1 MSTLAEKDIYQL
13 VVSTN
18 KALNGMEAP
27 LKTKHARSI
36 IIMIHKTKEA
46 KSFWNTISRQPLM
59 QSRFTAWKFCHL
71 LHKVLREA
79 PPSAIKHSQSHKKMI
94 LEVGKMW
101 GLLHNDIGL
110 CINAYC
116 KLLVTK
122 LNFHEKNT
130 FPGSLIISFK
140 EISKAADRDLN
151 YFFQLC
157 VEIFDY
163 LEDIIALQLQI
174 FSSINTY
181 RMSSMTQQGQ
191 CRLAP
196 MICLI
201 QDSNSLYDNSVRIMF
216 KLHENLPN
224 DVLSGHRDRFNGL
237 FLKLKVFYE
246 NVRPLQY
253 FKSLISVPELPESSP
268 NFSSQVDFSSY
279 IPPVVYVQPEPD
291 PIVEDLVET
300 SCPSEPD
307 NSQTQQQLNTL
318 ESIINEKDAMIE
330 ELKLSLNSLQQ
341 NFDELGQS
349 YQHEVLEM
357 QKANAL
363 LSNDLLISRQMC
375 ENIRMQNDDLELQ
388 LNKNP
393 MLIQKVMEEEE
404 KQKQSSEKF
413 NKLKLL
419 YTQIRD
425 EHIKLLR
432 EQSESTKVLNKEKQT
447 NSELLLQTKVL
458 NNEIL
463 KIKGD
468 VEEKNKTNF
477 DLLQQIEDQK
487 EQLSQLESVR
497 NEIKE
502 QFDNVVKQKEIQ
514 ELDSISTSERLSE
527 NSLIIEKLNASLNE
541 AQEKVSIAES
551 QISLKNEEILQH
563 LKAHETEK
571 ETLLSQNEQ
580 LKLEH
585 KATFEDQNKQ
595 LLETIN
601 SLKQKE
607 TSLQELT
614 EAFALLKQEFDNVT
628 KQKEIQELDSISTSE
643 RLNENSLVIEKLNA
657 SLNEAQEKVSIA
669 ESQISLKNEEILQH
683 LKAHETEKETLLSQ
697 NEQLKLE
704 HKATFEDQNKQLLE
718 TINSLKQKETSLQE
732 LTEAFAL
739 LKQEFDNVTKQK
751 EIQELDSI
759 STSERLNEN
768 SLVIEKLNASLNEAQ
783 EKVSIAESQISLKN
797 EEILQHLKAHEA
809 EKETL
814 LSQNEQLKLE
824 HKATFEDQNKQL
836 LETINSLKQKET
848 SLQESTVA
856 LTLLKQEQLSVT
868 QQYEDLQGRHA
879 ALEEKF
885 HQTTKQVDSITES
898 YENCHS
904 NLNDV
909 RKLVVQTVKDICNSK
924 LSDSAEQPLDAIPK
938 ITTEMDGLIVT
949 FISSPDL
956 QKATSIK
963 GLQAAMFFGYAFI
976 KLYEQCDVVYK
987 STTEI
992 ETGQDILMKAS
1003 SICSDICTFFQYSLN
1018 DEPREKETHKALSD
1032 VQSKLSDI
1040 RKLVDKI
1047 KQTFE
1052 KKIDFDKLLEIE
1064 LREMDSAIDEAAS
1077 KIINLLAKAREK
1089 DDKTNLEVN
1098 GKIVDA
1104 CTTLMECVKVLI
1116 LKSRVLQQEIVASQ
1130 KGNASANEFYRRNS
1144 QWSDGLISASKS
1156 VAKAANYL
1164 VDAANNAIESESG
1177 KNFELIVAAQ
1187 EIAACTAQMVIAS
1200 KVKANRNSQNLT
1212 DLTKASR
1219 NVTKATGTLVAT
1231 VKDCN
1236 SQLEELNEK
1245 ELSNLTPSQIKTME
1259 MEIHVKVLETE
1270 QALQTQR
1277 LKLSAFRREHYKNTD
1292 Y

>member
-1 MSTLAEKDIYQL
+1 MSTLAEKDFYQL
-13 VVSTN
+13 TVSTN
-18 KALNGMEAP
+18 KALNGIEAP

-46 KSFWNTISRQPLM
+46 KSFWNTISRQSLM

-71 LHKVLREA
+71 LHKVLREGH
-79 PPSAIKHSQSHKKMI
+79 PCAIKHSQSHRKMI

-101 GLLHNDIGL
+101 GLLQDDIGL

-122 LNFHEKNT
+122 LNFHEKNP
-130 FPGSLIISFK
+130 FPGTLIVSFK
-140 EISKAADRDLN
+140 ELAKAADRDLN

-174 FSSINTY
+174 FASINTY

-201 QDSNSLYDNSVRIMF
+201 QDSNALYDNSVRIMF

-224 DVLSGHRDRFNGL
+224 DVLSGHRDRFNVL
-237 FLKLKVFYE
+237 FLKLKDFYE

-253 FKSLISVPELPESSP
+253 FKSLISVPELPASSP

-279 IPPVVYVQPEPD
+279 IPPVVYVQPEPE
-291 PIVEDLVET
+291 PVVEDLVET
-300 SCPSEPD
+300 SSPSEPD
-307 NSQTQQQLNTL
+307 YSQTQQQLNTL
-318 ESIINEKDAMIE
+318 ESIINEKDATIE
-330 ELKLSLNSLQQ
+330 ELRFRLNSLQQ

-349 YQHEVLEM
+349 YQREVTEM
-357 QKANAL
+357 QKTNAL
-363 LSNDLLISRQMC
+363 LSSDLLISREMC
-375 ENIRMQNDDLELQ
+375 ENIRMQNDDLEAQ
-388 LNKNP
+388 LNQNP

-413 NKLKLL
+413 NKLKTL

-468 VEEKNKTNF
+468 VEEKNKINF

-502 QFDNVVKQKEIQ
+502 QFENVVKQKEIQ

-527 NSLIIEKLNASLNE
+527 NSVVIEKLNETLKE
-541 AQEKVSIAES
+541 AQEKVSLAEN
-551 QISLKNEEILQH
+551 QIVQKNEELQQH

-571 ETLLSQNEQ
+571 ETLLALNEQ

-585 KATFEDQNKQ
+585 KTTFEAQKKELQ
-595 LLETIN
+595 QTTN
-601 SLKQKE
+601 SLNQKE
-607 TSLQELT
+607 TSLQET
-614 EAFALLKQEFDNVT
+614 TGAL
-628 KQKEIQELDSISTSE
+628 
-643 RLNENSLVIEKLNA
+643 A
-657 SLNEAQEKVSIA
+657 
-669 ESQISLKNEEILQH
+669 
-683 LKAHETEKETLLSQ
+683 
-697 NEQLKLE
+697 
-704 HKATFEDQNKQLLE
+704 
-718 TINSLKQKETSLQE
+718 
-732 LTEAFAL
+732 
-739 LKQEFDNVTKQK
+739 
-751 EIQELDSI
+751 
-759 STSERLNEN
+759 
-768 SLVIEKLNASLNEAQ
+768 
-783 EKVSIAESQISLKN
+783 
-797 EEILQHLKAHEA
+797 
-809 EKETL
+809 
-814 LSQNEQLKLE
+814 
-824 HKATFEDQNKQL
+824 
-836 LETINSLKQKET
+836 
-848 SLQESTVA
+848 
-856 LTLLKQEQLSVT
+856 LLKQEQLAVT
-868 QQYEDLQGRHA
+868 QQYEDLQGKHA
-879 ALEEKF
+879 ALEENF
-885 HQTTKQVDSITES
+885 LQTTKQVDSITES
-898 YENCHS
+898 YQNCHS
-904 NLNDV
+904 NLKDV
-909 RKLVVQTVKDICNSK
+909 RKLVVQTVKDICSSK

-938 ITTEMDGLIVT
+938 ITTEMDGLIVRFT
-949 FISSPDL
+949 STPEL
-956 QKATSIK
+956 QKATSIE
-963 GLQAAMFFGYAFI
+963 GLQAAMYFGYTFI
-976 KLYEQCDVVYK
+976 KLYDQCDVIYK

-1003 SICSDICTFFQYSLN
+1003 SICSDIGTFFQYSLN
-1018 DEPREKETHKALSD
+1018 EEPRERESQKALSD
-1032 VQSKLSDI
+1032 AQSKLSDI

-1052 KKIDFDKLLEIE
+1052 QKMDFDKLLEIE

-1104 CTTLMECVKVLI
+1104 CTTLMQCVKVLI

-1130 KGNASANEFYRRNS
+1130 KGNASANEFYKRNS

-1164 VDAANNAIESESG
+1164 VEAANNAIESESG

-1219 NVTKATGTLVAT
+1219 SVTQATGTLVAT

-1277 LKLSAFRREHYKNTD
+1277 MKLSAFRREHYKNTD

>member
-1 MSTLAEKDIYQL
+1 MSTLAEKDFYQL
-13 VVSTN
+13 TVSTN
-18 KALNGMEAP
+18 KALNGIEAP

-46 KSFWNTISRQPLM
+46 KSFWNTISRQSLM

-71 LHKVLREA
+71 LHKVLREGH
-79 PPSAIKHSQSHKKMI
+79 PCAIKHSQSHRKMI

-101 GLLHNDIGL
+101 GLLQDDIGL

-122 LNFHEKNT
+122 LNFHEKNP
-130 FPGSLIISFK
+130 FPGTLIVSFK
-140 EISKAADRDLN
+140 ELAKAADRDLN

-174 FSSINTY
+174 FASINTY

-201 QDSNSLYDNSVRIMF
+201 QDSNALYDNSVRIMF

-224 DVLSGHRDRFNGL
+224 DVLSGHRDRFNVL
-237 FLKLKVFYE
+237 FLKLKDFYE

-253 FKSLISVPELPESSP
+253 FKSLISVPELPASSP

-279 IPPVVYVQPEPD
+279 IPPVVYVQPEPE
-291 PIVEDLVET
+291 PVVEDLVET
-300 SCPSEPD
+300 SSPSEPD
-307 NSQTQQQLNTL
+307 YSQTQQQLNTL
-318 ESIINEKDAMIE
+318 ESIINEKDATIE
-330 ELKLSLNSLQQ
+330 ELRFRLNSLQQ

-349 YQHEVLEM
+349 YQREVTEM
-357 QKANAL
+357 QKTNAL
-363 LSNDLLISRQMC
+363 LSSDLLISREMC
-375 ENIRMQNDDLELQ
+375 ENIRMQNDDLEAQ
-388 LNKNP
+388 LNQNP

-413 NKLKLL
+413 NKLKTL

-468 VEEKNKTNF
+468 VEEKNKINF

-502 QFDNVVKQKEIQ
+502 QFENVVKQKEIQ

-527 NSLIIEKLNASLNE
+527 NSVVIEKLNETLKE
-541 AQEKVSIAES
+541 AQEKVSLAEN
-551 QISLKNEEILQH
+551 QIVQKNEELQQH

-571 ETLLSQNEQ
+571 ETLLALNEQ

-585 KATFEDQNKQ
+585 KTTFEAQKKELQ
-595 LLETIN
+595 QTTN
-601 SLKQKE
+601 SLNQKE
-607 TSLQELT
+607 TSLQELI
-614 EAFALLKQEFDNVT
+614 EALALLKQEFSSVV
-628 KQKEIQELDSISTSE
+628 KQKEIQEQDSISSSA
-643 RLNENSLVIEKLNA
+643 RLTENSLVIEKLNS
-657 SLNEAQEKVSIA
+657 SLNEANEKVSLA
-669 ESQISLKNEEILQH
+669 EERIMQKTEELQQH
-683 LKAHETEKETLLSQ
+683 LKAHETEKETLLAQ

-704 HKATFEDQNKQLLE
+704 HKTTLE
-718 TINSLKQKETSLQE
+718 AQKEELQQTINNLNQKETSLQE
-732 LTEAFAL
+732 TTGAL
-739 LKQEFDNVTKQK
+739 
-751 EIQELDSI
+751 
-759 STSERLNEN
+759 
-768 SLVIEKLNASLNEAQ
+768 A
-783 EKVSIAESQISLKN
+783 
-797 EEILQHLKAHEA
+797 
-809 EKETL
+809 
-814 LSQNEQLKLE
+814 
-824 HKATFEDQNKQL
+824 
-836 LETINSLKQKET
+836 
-848 SLQESTVA
+848 
-856 LTLLKQEQLSVT
+856 LLKQEQLAVT
-868 QQYEDLQGRHA
+868 QQYEDLQGKHA
-879 ALEEKF
+879 ALEENF
-885 HQTTKQVDSITES
+885 LQTTKQVDSITES
-898 YENCHS
+898 YQNCHS
-904 NLNDV
+904 NLKDV
-909 RKLVVQTVKDICNSK
+909 RKLVVQTVKDICSSK

-938 ITTEMDGLIVT
+938 ITTEMDGLIVRFT
-949 FISSPDL
+949 STPEL
-956 QKATSIK
+956 QKATSIE
-963 GLQAAMFFGYAFI
+963 GLQAAMYFGYTFI
-976 KLYEQCDVVYK
+976 KLYDQCDVIYK

-1003 SICSDICTFFQYSLN
+1003 SICSDIGTFFQYSLN
-1018 DEPREKETHKALSD
+1018 EEPRERESQKALSD
-1032 VQSKLSDI
+1032 AQSKLSDI

-1052 KKIDFDKLLEIE
+1052 QKMDFDKLLEIE

-1104 CTTLMECVKVLI
+1104 CTTLMQCVKVLI

-1130 KGNASANEFYRRNS
+1130 KGNASANEFYKRNS

-1164 VDAANNAIESESG
+1164 VEAANNAIESESG

-1219 NVTKATGTLVAT
+1219 SVTQATGTLVAT

-1277 LKLSAFRREHYKNTD
+1277 MKLSAFRREHYKNTD

>member
-1 MSTLAEKDIYQL
+1 MSTLAEKDFYQL
-13 VVSTN
+13 TVSTN
-18 KALNGMEAP
+18 KALNGLEAP

-46 KSFWNTISRQPLM
+46 KSFWNTISRQSLM

-79 PPSAIKHSQSHKKMI
+79 PPCAIKHSQSHKKMI

-101 GLLHNDIGL
+101 GHLQDDIGL

-140 EISKAADRDLN
+140 EISKAADRDVN

-216 KLHENLPN
+216 KLHESLPN

-237 FLKLKVFYE
+237 FSKLKVFYE

-307 NSQTQQQLNTL
+307 DGQMQQQLNAL
-318 ESIINEKDAMIE
+318 EGIINEKEATIE
-330 ELKLSLNSLQQ
+330 DLKLTLNSLQQ

-527 NSLIIEKLNASLNE
+527 NCLIIEKLNASLNE

-628 KQKEIQELDSISTSE
+628 KQKEIQELDSISKSE

-657 SLNEAQEKVSIA
+657 SLNDAQEKVSIA

-732 LTEAFAL
+732 
-739 LKQEFDNVTKQK
+739 
-751 EIQELDSI
+751 
-759 STSERLNEN
+759 
-768 SLVIEKLNASLNEAQ
+768 
-783 EKVSIAESQISLKN
+783 
-797 EEILQHLKAHEA
+797 
-809 EKETL
+809 
-814 LSQNEQLKLE
+814 
-824 HKATFEDQNKQL
+824 
-836 LETINSLKQKET
+836 
-848 SLQESTVA
+848 STVA

-868 QQYEDLQGRHA
+868 QQYEELQGRHA

-1219 NVTKATGTLVAT
+1219 NVTQATGTLVAT

-1277 LKLSAFRREHYKNTD
+1277 LKLAAFRREHYKNTD

>member
-1 MSTLAEKDIYQL
+1 MSTLAEKDFYQL
-13 VVSTN
+13 TVSTN
-18 KALNGMEAP
+18 KALNGIEAP
-27 LKTKHARSI
+27 LKIKHARSI

-46 KSFWNTISRQPLM
+46 KSFWNTISRQSLM

-71 LHKVLREA
+71 LHKVLREGH
-79 PPSAIKHSQSHKKMI
+79 PCAIKHSQSHRKMI

-101 GLLHNDIGL
+101 GLLQDDIGL

-122 LNFHEKNT
+122 LNFHEKNP
-130 FPGSLIISFK
+130 FPGTLIVSFK
-140 EISKAADRDLN
+140 ELSKAADRDLN

-174 FSSINTY
+174 FASINTY

-201 QDSNSLYDNSVRIMF
+201 QDSNALYDNSVRIMF

-224 DVLSGHRDRFNGL
+224 DVLSGHRDRFNVL
-237 FLKLKVFYE
+237 FLKLKDFYE

-253 FKSLISVPELPESSP
+253 FKSLISVPELPASSP
-268 NFSSQVDFSSY
+268 NFRSQVDFSSY
-279 IPPVVYVQPEPD
+279 IPPVVYVQPEPE
-291 PIVEDLVET
+291 PVVEDLVET
-300 SCPSEPD
+300 SSPSEPD
-307 NSQTQQQLNTL
+307 YSQTQQQLNTL
-318 ESIINEKDAMIE
+318 ESIVNEKEATIE
-330 ELKLSLNSLQQ
+330 ELKFRLNSLQQ

-349 YQHEVLEM
+349 YQREVTEM
-357 QKANAL
+357 QKTNAL
-363 LSNDLLISRQMC
+363 LSNDLLISREMC
-375 ENIRMQNDDLELQ
+375 ENIRMQNDDLEAQ
-388 LNKNP
+388 LNQNP

-413 NKLKLL
+413 NKLKTL

-468 VEEKNKTNF
+468 VEEKNKINF

-487 EQLSQLESVR
+487 DQLSQLESVR

-527 NSLIIEKLNASLNE
+527 NSVVIEKLNETLREAEEKASL
-541 AQEKVSIAES
+541 AEN
-551 QISLKNEEILQH
+551 QIVKKNEELQRH

-571 ETLLSQNEQ
+571 ETLLALNEQ

-585 KATFEDQNKQ
+585 KTTFEAQKEELQ
-595 LLETIN
+595 QTIN
-601 SLKQKE
+601 SLNQKE
-607 TSLQELT
+607 TSLQETTGAL
-614 EAFALLKQEFDNVT
+614 ALLKQE
-628 KQKEIQELDSISTSE
+628 
-643 RLNENSLVIEKLNA
+643 KLA
-657 SLNEAQEKVSIA
+657 
-669 ESQISLKNEEILQH
+669 
-683 LKAHETEKETLLSQ
+683 
-697 NEQLKLE
+697 
-704 HKATFEDQNKQLLE
+704 
-718 TINSLKQKETSLQE
+718 
-732 LTEAFAL
+732 
-739 LKQEFDNVTKQK
+739 
-751 EIQELDSI
+751 
-759 STSERLNEN
+759 
-768 SLVIEKLNASLNEAQ
+768 
-783 EKVSIAESQISLKN
+783 
-797 EEILQHLKAHEA
+797 
-809 EKETL
+809 
-814 LSQNEQLKLE
+814 
-824 HKATFEDQNKQL
+824 
-836 LETINSLKQKET
+836 
-848 SLQESTVA
+848 
-856 LTLLKQEQLSVT
+856 VT
-868 QQYEDLQGRHA
+868 QQYEDLQGKHA
-879 ALEEKF
+879 ALEENF
-885 HQTTKQVDSITES
+885 QQTTKQVDSITES
-898 YENCHS
+898 YQNCHS

-909 RKLVVQTVKDICNSK
+909 RKLVVQTVKDICSAK

-938 ITTEMDGLIVT
+938 ITTEIDGLIVR
-949 FISSPDL
+949 FISTPEL
-956 QKATSIK
+956 QKAKSIE
-963 GLQAAMFFGYAFI
+963 GLQAAMYFGYTFI
-976 KLYEQCDVVYK
+976 KLYDQCDVIYK

-992 ETGQDILMKAS
+992 ETGQDILTKAS
-1003 SICSDICTFFQYSLN
+1003 SICADIGTFFQYSLS
-1018 DEPREKETHKALSD
+1018 DEPRDRETQKALSD
-1032 VQSKLSDI
+1032 AQSKLSDI

-1052 KKIDFDKLLEIE
+1052 HKMDFDKLLEIE

-1104 CTTLMECVKVLI
+1104 CTTLMQCVKVLI

-1130 KGNASANEFYRRNS
+1130 KGNASANEFYKRNS

-1164 VDAANNAIESESG
+1164 VEAANNAIESESG

-1219 NVTKATGTLVAT
+1219 SVTQATGTLVAT

-1277 LKLSAFRREHYKNTD
+1277 MKLSAFRREHYKNTD

>member
-732 LTEAFAL
+732 
-739 LKQEFDNVTKQK
+739 
-751 EIQELDSI
+751 
-759 STSERLNEN
+759 
-768 SLVIEKLNASLNEAQ
+768 
-783 EKVSIAESQISLKN
+783 
-797 EEILQHLKAHEA
+797 
-809 EKETL
+809 
-814 LSQNEQLKLE
+814 
-824 HKATFEDQNKQL
+824 
-836 LETINSLKQKET
+836 
-848 SLQESTVA
+848 STVA